1 MLVDRHVECFICHRP
16 LIMRAVGS
24 FPFSD
29 QQCEECGLLVAIIDG
44 SFPVVE
50 RLMMRSSWEFRNGD
64 WTLPIVLDA
73 MACET
78 LVAIL
83 HRKWTFLPLKA
94 DHDVSQPEEDNWES
108 SFRDL
113 KSMKEKINSASKL
126 MSGLALNSYVLK
138 KFGKKSRYEK
148 SFRS

>member
-1 MLVDRHVECFICHRP
+1 MRIDRPVECFICHRP

-24 FPFSD
+24 LPFAD

-50 RLMMRSSWEFRNGD
+50 RLMIRSSNEFKDGD

-83 HRKWTFLPLKA
+83 HRKWTFLPSKLPHELSA
-94 DHDVSQPEEDNWES
+94 DDEKQWEQ
-108 SFRDL
+108 SFRRL
-113 KSMKEKINSASKL
+113 MAMKHKIDGVA
-126 MSGLALNSYVLK
+126 V
-138 KFGKKSRYEK
+138 RET
-148 SFRS
+148 